1 MKTNKELLYKGIKYL
16 ASSLPLIFL
25 GPSIVYSSFNNQDHP
40 LYVYILVIGLIM
52 MNFFY
57 MKRSQI
63 LKKIPKVLFFYF

>member
-1 MKTNKELLYKGIKYL
+1 MKTNKELLYKGIKHL

-52 MNFFY
+52 MIGA
-57 MKRSQI
+57 I
-63 LKKIPKVLFFYF
+63 LLISVGLKVLIKAFFN

>member
-40 LYVYILVIGLIM
+40 LYVYILVIGISMMIGAILLI
-52 MNFFY
+52 
-57 MKRSQI
+57 SVG
-63 LKKIPKVLFFYF
+63 LKVLIKSFFN

>member
-40 LYVYILVIGLIM
+40 LYIYILVIGLIM
-52 MNFFY
+52 MIG
-57 MKRSQI
+57 SI
-63 LKKIPKVLFFYF
+63 LLISVGLKVLIKAFFN